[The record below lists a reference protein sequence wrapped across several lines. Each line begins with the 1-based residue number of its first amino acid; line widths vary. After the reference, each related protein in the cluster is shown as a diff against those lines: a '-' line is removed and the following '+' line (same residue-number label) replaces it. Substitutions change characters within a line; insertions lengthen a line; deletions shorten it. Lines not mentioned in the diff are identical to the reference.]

1 MVKKS
6 KFNLKKRKFRIISS
20 FAPVYKDCDFN
31 KSLETEGIH
40 GEEFEV
46 FKIKNGYAK
55 GVLIND
61 NYKGWIKLNYLGLAK
76 QPTHKVRTLGLFV

>member
-31 KSLETEGIH
+31 KSLETEGIY

-46 FKIKNGYAK
+46 FKIKNGYARF
-55 GVLIND
+55 L
-61 NYKGWIKLNYLGLAK
+61 
-76 QPTHKVRTLGLFV
+76 